1 MRISHRYFRVFQV
14 LQAFTLGLL
23 FSSLGVRVSE
33 AAVTVTDVRGRTV
46 TLPSQASRLLI
57 DDGRF
62 LVALSLIHKDPVSVI
77 AAWPHDVNR
86 IGDDVYQRLKAKNAT
101 IETLPQVA
109 SSAGTFS
116 LERVLA
122 VKPDVAVFSFGRGPT
137 DPQVAQIE
145 AAGIPVVFIDFFI
158 HPFQNLEPS
167 LIALG
172 QLVGRDAQAKAFV
185 DFRRQHLDRI
195 AARVKGAGGA
205 RPKVFLE
212 THAGI
217 SAECCNS
224 PGKGNVGDYITFV
237 GGHNIGADVLPGAAG
252 RLQVEYVIAQD
263 PAVYILTGGPHLEKT
278 GGFVVGPGYDVD
290 RSRKSLTAMTARPAL
305 SQLQAVRAGRVFGL
319 SHQLLNSPLDLL
331 AVEAL
336 AAWIRPDLF
345 TGLDPA
351 ATLREINTKFLSLPL
366 EGAHWVSLR

>member
-1 MRISHRYFRVFQV
+1 MRISERFLRFFFLSCLIFIIGASVARPAAAQ
-14 LQAFTLGLL
+14 
-23 FSSLGVRVSE
+23 
-33 AAVTVTDVRGRTV
+33 AVTVTDVRGRTV
-46 TLPSQASRLLI
+46 QVPRHATRLLI

-62 LVALSLIHKDPVSVI
+62 LVALALIHPDPVSVVG
-77 AAWPHDVNR
+77 AWPRDINR
-86 IGDDVYQRLKAKNAT
+86 IGDEVYQRLKAKNPA

-116 LERVLA
+116 LEGVLA
-122 VKPDVAVFSFGRGPT
+122 AKPDVAVFSFGRGPT

-158 HPFQNLEPS
+158 HPFKNLEPS

-172 QLVGRDAQAKAFV
+172 RLVGRDAQAKAFV
-185 DFRRQHLDRI
+185 DFRRQHLERI
-195 AARVKGAGGA
+195 AAKVKGAAGA

-212 THAGI
+212 THAGM

-237 GGHNIGADVLPGAAG
+237 GGHNIGADVLPGASG
-252 RLQVEYVIAQD
+252 RLQAEYVIAQD
-263 PAVYILTGGPHLEKT
+263 PSVYILTGGPHLEKT
-278 GGFVVGPGYDVD
+278 GGFVVGPGYAPQ
-290 RSRKSLTAMTARPAL
+290 RSRQSLTAMTARPAL

-336 AAWIRPDLF
+336 ASWIRPDLF
-345 TGLDPA
+345 AGIDPA
-351 ATLREINTKFLSLPL
+351 ATMREINTKFLSLPL
-366 EGAHWVSLR
+366 EGDHWVSLR